1 MGECFI
7 SRRGGGE
14 AYMLPILDTNYPQDV
29 SVMAKPNGVASF
41 SIAISEHGKPT
52 NYTYQWYVNGK
63 AVSGAINANYSM
75 NATAS
80 NVGTYT
86 VYCDITSKAGTISS
100 RVATLIVKSAIP
112 TAASYSYSGTSEL
125 KKDSD
130 YDWTLYLKSS
140 GVLSLGD
147 SYTVDIF
154 VQAGGG
160 GGVSN
165 GGSSN
170 GGGGGAGGH

>member
-63 AVSGAINANYSM
+63 AVSGAINANFTKH
-75 NATAS
+75 ATADDI
-80 NVGTYT
+80 GTYT

-100 RVATLIVKSAIP
+100 RIATLTVKSAIP
-112 TAASYSYSGTSEL
+112 NSTTYSYSGTSEL

-140 GVLSLGD
+140 GILALGD
-147 SYTVDIF
+147 NYNVDIKI
-154 VQAGGG
+154 ALK
-160 GGVSN
+160 
-165 GGSSN
+165 
-170 GGGGGAGGH
+170 